1 MVQRTPFN
9 KTAAASFLSVLRH
22 FCTDIWRDCAYLEH
36 VRWSKDVILL
46 RWVGNYRVGIDDSN
60 RICALAIDIIGNGGV
75 SPARGTM
82 IKGLLNGAMSYG
94 AVEHIR
100 LALTVVKSN
109 LQRSEDFL
117 TEI

>member
-46 RWVGNYRVGIDDSN
+46 RWVGKYRVGIDDSN
-60 RICALAIDIIGNGGV
+60 RICALALDIIGNGGV
-75 SPARGTM
+75 SPAR
-82 IKGLLNGAMSYG
+82 
-94 AVEHIR
+94 
-100 LALTVVKSN
+100 VVPV
-109 LQRSEDFL
+109 RSL
-117 TEI
+117 K